1 MPVFFRFT
9 SLVICCLFW
18 QASTCQTVSYETSIE
33 QWYKKR
39 IEDLKA
45 PDGWVNLTGLFWLEK
60 GINRMGRKEGH
71 AIVVPHPDMPALAG
85 YFDVTENEV
94 TWVTEPGCNILYDQK
109 PVSTLIVYS
118 RAQTNQPLLA
128 LGSLR
133 FNIIIRG
140 DKIGIR
146 LRDLKSPALE
156 QFKAPKRFAT
166 NPQWKLRATFEA
178 TPTNS
183 IAIQNVLGQI
193 NRETSP
199 GKLVFNYR
207 KNTYRL
213 DVLDEGDHW
222 FVLFADG
229 TSGKSTYPTGRF
241 LYVPKVNNPGE
252 VYIDFNQAFNPPC
265 AFTSFATCPIPPPQ
279 NRLPFA
285 VTAGEQY
292 DTHVP
297 ERK

>member
-1 MPVFFRFT
+1 MLVFFR
-9 SLVICCLFW
+9 LVTLLIGCLCC
-18 QASTCQTVSYETSIE
+18 QTSTCQTISYEASIE
-33 QWYKKR
+33 QWHKKR

-60 GINRMGRKEGH
+60 GINRLGSTKGH
-71 AIVVPHPDMPALAG
+71 AIEIHHPDMPALAG
-85 YFDVTENEV
+85 YFDVSENEV
-94 TWVTEPGCNILYDQK
+94 QWVTESGCNIVYNQK
-109 PVSTLIVYS
+109 PVTSLIVYS
-118 RAQTNQPLLA
+118 RLQTNQPQLA
-128 LGSLR
+128 IGSLR

-146 LRDLKSPALE
+146 LRDLTSPALE
-156 QFKAPKRFAT
+156 QFKAPQRFVV
-166 NPQWKLRATFEA
+166 NRQWKMRASFEA
-178 TPTNS
+178 NPTNT

-199 GKLVFNYR
+199 GKLVFTYR
-207 KNTYRL
+207 KKTYRL
-213 DVLDEGDHW
+213 DALDEGDHW

-241 LYVPKVNNPGE
+241 LYVPKVTNPSE
-252 VYIDFNQAFNPPC
+252 VFIDFNQAFNPPC
-265 AFTSFATCPIPPPQ
+265 AFTPFATCPLPPPQ

-292 DTHVP
+292 ETHAP
-297 ERK
+297 GSK